1 MQLSRILILAL
12 ALAAPAGV
20 SSAQTP
26 NPNVPATQ
34 GIGPRAAPTSPA
46 AKAVPAKPDLLDINT
61 ASEAELSALPQI
73 GPVRSKAIIAGRPY
87 KSKDQLVSK
96 NVLSQP
102 IYDKIKGRIIA
113 KQ

>member
-12 ALAAPAGV
+12 ALAAPIGIA
-20 SSAQTP
+20 SAQAP
-26 NPNVPATQ
+26 NPNTPASQ
-34 GIGPRAAPTSPA
+34 GLGPTAA
-46 AKAVPAKPDLLDINT
+46 PAKPIAKAASGKPEMLDINT

-96 NVLSQP
+96 SILSQP
-102 IYDKIKGRIIA
+102 IYDKIKGKVIA

>member
-12 ALAAPAGV
+12 ALAAPAGI
-20 SSAQTP
+20 SSAQAP
-26 NPNVPATQ
+26 NPGTPATQ
-34 GIGPRAAPTSPA
+34 GIGPRAAP
-46 AKAVPAKPDLLDINT
+46 AKTAPAKPDLLDINT

-96 NVLSQP
+96 NVLTQP
-102 IYDKIKGRIIA
+102 IYDKIKGKVIA